1 MQYSHRERVRASLSH
16 READRIPFDLGGTFW
31 SSVHLVPY
39 QALKSHFGIND
50 KDSIILKNGQIA
62 GIHEPILQEMESLL
76 QKMKDPLSKEV
87 LTKMKNLILL
97 DHALNSIT
105 LADLMIKNYETQLE
119 IDDELL
125 AISDSVSQM
134 LEIHLSEADS
144 LRKLR

>member
-1 MQYSHRERVRASLSH
+1 MNEQN
-16 READRIPFDLGGTFW
+16 II
-31 SSVHLVPY
+31 
-39 QALKSHFGIND
+39 QNNKFGVYIELLNN
-50 KDSIILKNGQIA
+50 SRQL
-62 GIHEPILQEMESLL
+62 ILQEMESLL

-105 LADLMIKNYETQLE
+105 LADLMIKTYENQLE
-119 IDDELL
+119 IDEELL

-134 LEIHLSEADS
+134 LEIHLSEADN